1 MKEYGT
7 TDRHGSIR
15 SVLLTN
21 DDGVSAEG
29 LGTLVGAFLRL
40 EGTEV
45 WVVAPDRERSASGH
59 SISIH
64 HPVEVSERASASPRV
79 HVYATS
85 GTPADCVK
93 LALSGLLPEKP
104 ALVVSGINRGPNL
117 GRDVFY
123 SGTVS
128 AALEAALSG
137 VDGIA
142 VSITAYERVEY
153 EFAAEFAVT
162 LAERVLKTE
171 DNAGRLGKRPRLLNV
186 NVPAVRREDVA
197 GIAITRLELKRPSD
211 FFVKRQDPFGRFW
224 YWMVRETCPDYA
236 VSDTDVYAVS
246 RNLISITPLRLDLTD
261 SGVFAE
267 LADLTS
273 GLM

>member
-1 MKEYGT
+1 MREYGT

-64 HPVEVSERASASPRV
+64 HPVEVSERTSASPRV

-224 YWMVRETCPDYA
+224 YWMVRETCPDDA

-273 GLM
+273 GFM